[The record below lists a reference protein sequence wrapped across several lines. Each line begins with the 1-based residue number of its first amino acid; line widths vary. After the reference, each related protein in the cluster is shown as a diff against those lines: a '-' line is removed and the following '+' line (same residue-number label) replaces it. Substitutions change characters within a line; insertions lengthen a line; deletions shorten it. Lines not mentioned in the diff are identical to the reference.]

1 MKVTWV
7 LPRGDEVVAEVA
19 EGTSLMEAAVANNV
33 AGVDGE
39 CGGSLSCATCHVQ
52 LDADW
57 QDRAGEVGE
66 FEDVMLD
73 MVEDRSDTSRLSCQ
87 IRMSPALDGIRVTVP
102 EAG

>member
-19 EGTSLMEAAVANNV
+19 EGISLMEAAVANSV

-52 LDADW
+52 VDADW
-57 QDRAGEVGE
+57 RDKAGEVGE

-73 MVEDRSDTSRLSCQ
+73 MVEERTDSSRLSCQ